1 MKNDKNL
8 IIKVG
13 VVIGAIVIAVV
24 AFFLF
29 NNQQKSHNQPKST
42 NEIKL
47 TTTEESTIATLN
59 LIIAKTE
66 LRAPQVAHIMYLDQL
81 KNIAKRYDNTANWFD
96 GAKATFKT
104 KKDSSQKQEII
115 TLSDESYCAEFTLRK
130 GSPSEYY
137 LTKYSFERKPCEGKN
152 VMFLTTEE
160 IDKLPESMKE

>member
-1 MKNDKNL
+1 MEQL
-8 IIKVG
+8 LSLSWR
-13 VVIGAIVIAVV
+13 
-24 AFFLF
+24 FFLF
-29 NNQQKSHNQPKST
+29 NNQQKIPNQPKPI

-47 TTTEESTIATLN
+47 TTAEESTIETLN

-66 LRAPQVAHIMYLDQL
+66 LRAPQVAHVMYLDQL
-81 KNIAKRYDNTANWFD
+81 KNIAKRYNSAVNWFD
-96 GAKATFKT
+96 GAKATFKV

-130 GSPSEYY
+130 SSPSEYY